1 MSSILDLL
9 IIDVCENCEN
19 FNLESEFCEVEQDLV
34 TDDDPS
40 VDDDTD
46 EICEGFMPVSPD

>member
-1 MSSILDLL
+1 MSILDLL

-19 FNLESEFCEVEQDLV
+19 YDLEEEVCTIAEELI

-46 EICEGFMPVSPD
+46 EICDGFTPISPE